1 MAISPVISRWS
12 YNRVGIMLF
21 KATLNNISVISWW
34 SVLLVEKITDLLQVI
49 DKIYNR
55 VTSQEE
61 QFSSNLLPQFILNL
75 TSRGIDFGRS
85 GLTTEGL
92 LYAGIFVIICFT
104 FFIFFKFKYYI
115 LFILMMY

>member
-1 MAISPVISRWS
+1 
-12 YNRVGIMLF
+12 MLF

-75 TSRGIDFGRS
+75 TPSS
-85 GLTTEGL
+85 QMNQNLVTEAPMEGSVL
-92 LYAGIFVIICFT
+92 IFLKT
-104 FFIFFKFKYYI
+104 E
-115 LFILMMY
+115 